1 MVRRLLTTFFHS
13 SDAAVA
19 LKLRV
24 LYFEATGRSVNS
36 VHDAYS
42 VRAADYRLLCSLYKR
57 ALKEVIFD
65 TKLSIKIDIDCN
77 TLLQL
82 KAELEA
88 FDAHIAVC
96 KKAPDWA
103 QLSNNAG
110 YPLYP
115 E

>member
-13 SDAAVA
+13 SDAEVA

-24 LYFEATGRSVNS
+24 LYFEATGRSLNS

-42 VRAADYRLLCSLYKR
+42 VRASDYRPLCALYKK

-65 TKLSIKIDIDCN
+65 KTLAIKIDVNCN
-77 TLLQL
+77 TLLDI
-82 KAELEA
+82 KKELEIL
-88 FDAHIAVC
+88 DAQIAAH
-96 KKAPDWA
+96 KEAADWVH
-103 QLSNNAG
+103 LSNNTG